1 VAGRLLCFMNDI
13 RRGLIIV
20 NTGPGKG
27 KTTAA
32 MGTALRAVGNGLK
45 VLMLQF
51 LKGSWHYGELDAV
64 QAFGGNFVMRQ
75 MGRGFVKVG
84 GAETDPEDVRLVEEA
99 WAEAEK
105 AILGGEW
112 DLVILD
118 EINYAIGYKMLDPAK
133 VVDVLKR
140 KPELVHVI
148 LTGRNAHPTI
158 VEIADTVTEM
168 REVKHAYQKG
178 IMAQRGIEY

>member
-1 VAGRLLCFMNDI
+1 MADI

-32 MGTALRAVGNGLK
+32 MGTALRAVGQGMR

-64 QAFGGNFVMRQ
+64 QAFGDKFIMKQ

-84 GAETDPEDVRLVEEA
+84 AEKPDPEDVRMVEAA
-99 WAEAEK
+99 WAE
-105 AILGGEW
+105 GELAMHSGQW
-112 DLVILD
+112 DLLILD
-118 EINYAIGYKMLDPAK
+118 EINYAITYGMLDPAK
-133 VVDVLKR
+133 VVAALKK
-140 KPELVHVI
+140 KPEMVHVI
-148 LTGRNAHPTI
+148 LTGR
-158 VEIADTVTEM
+158 
-168 REVKHAYQKG
+168 
-178 IMAQRGIEY
+178 

>member
-1 VAGRLLCFMNDI
+1 MSDL

-32 MGTALRAVGNGLK
+32 MGTALRAVGQGLR

-64 QAFGGNFVMRQ
+64 KAFGDRFIMKQ

-84 GAETDPEDVRLVEEA
+84 TEKPDPEDLRLVEEA
-99 WAEAEK
+99 WTESAR
-105 AILGGEW
+105 AINSQDW
-112 DLVILD
+112 DLIILD
-118 EINYAIGYKMLDPAK
+118 EINYAITYGMLDPAK
-133 VVDVLKR
+133 VVEVLKN
-140 KPELVHVI
+140 KPPMVHVI

-158 VEIADTVTEM
+158 VELADTVTEM
-168 REVKHAYQKG
+168 RQVKHAYEKG
-178 IMAQRGIEY
+178 VEAQRGIEY

>member
-1 VAGRLLCFMNDI
+1 MTDVRK
-13 RRGLIIV
+13 GLIIV

-32 MGTALRAVGNGLK
+32 MGTALRAVGNGMK

-64 QAFGGNFVMRQ
+64 KAFGDQFVMKQ

-99 WAEAEK
+99 WSEAGK
-105 AILGGEW
+105 AILGGQW

-118 EINYAIGYKMLDPAK
+118 EINYAISYGMLNPSK
-133 VVDVLKR
+133 VVEVLKR
-140 KPELVHVI
+140 KPEMVHVI

-168 REVKHAYQKG
+168 RQVKHAYEKG
-178 IMAQRGIEY
+178 VMAQRGIEY